1 MPSEK
6 TYLGEIVDINDP
18 LKQGRAK
25 VSVFGLFDGIP
36 IEDIPWAEQN
46 PGISFGGDYG
56 GGNVSIPRMGAVVSV
71 TFEEENYYKI
81 TYQYIKEQS
90 HGIAEELKEEN
101 SYEGTQ
107 SLVYDSEALPGAL
120 KIIYTRKKGL
130 VISLGDAKVQ
140 LDTQNGGELRIIVKM
155 GEDEIRMEKKKVI
168 VKCENIELGEGAIEK
183 LVKGSTFLKYFNS
196 HTHPTGVGP
205 SGTPIVPMTDAQHLS
220 QVSKTK

>member
-71 TFEEENYYKI
+71 TFEEENYYI
-81 TYQYIKEQS
+81 
-90 HGIAEELKEEN
+90 
-101 SYEGTQ
+101 
-107 SLVYDSEALPGAL
+107 
-120 KIIYTRKKGL
+120 
-130 VISLGDAKVQ
+130 
-140 LDTQNGGELRIIVKM
+140 
-155 GEDEIRMEKKKVI
+155 
-168 VKCENIELGEGAIEK
+168 
-183 LVKGSTFLKYFNS
+183 
-196 HTHPTGVGP
+196 
-205 SGTPIVPMTDAQHLS
+205 
-220 QVSKTK
+220 